1 MIAPE
6 VHGLDFDAY
15 LKRVAALTDDVLIP
29 AEQEMVEAGEVP
41 GHVLDALA
49 RDGLFAISIP
59 RRLGGLEWTMTQQVL
74 LTLEFTRASC
84 VYRSRF
90 STVIGLCSQAILDHG
105 TDAQRE
111 SRLPRMAAGE
121 HVTAFALTEP
131 GAGSDAAALT
141 TTARRSGDGWIIDG
155 HKRYITN
162 AHWADELIVFARTGE
177 PSQGAAAVSAFL
189 VPRAADG
196 VTTRLPSRMNGHA
209 EAPVAEIDLA
219 GVRVGDDALLGGRTG
234 TGFTA
239 ALRGINHARLHVA
252 ATCVGQ
258 ATRMLEETARH
269 LGAREQF
276 GEPLAELGAVQAD
289 LGRCYADLEA
299 ARALTLEAARAF
311 DTGTVPRHRIAAAKL
326 FASETAGR
334 IADRCVQL
342 LGGEG
347 IVGDHP
353 VPRMWRDVR
362 ALRIYEGSSPVHER
376 NLGRAVNRQVGR
388 DGTLPDTYRVTR
400 GTAPGAQ
407 LSRDR
412 P

>member
-1 MIAPE
+1 MIDNGVFALGFE
-6 VHGLDFDAY
+6 EY
-15 LKRVAALTDDVLIP
+15 LKRVATLTDDILVP
-29 AEQEMVEAGEVP
+29 AENEMVDTGEVP
-41 GHVLDALA
+41 AHVVRALA
-49 RDGLFAISIP
+49 ENGLFAVSIP
-59 RRLGGLEWTMTQQVL
+59 RRFGGLEWSMTQQVR
-74 LTLEFTRASC
+74 LTMEFTRASC

-111 SRLPRMAAGE
+111 ALLPKMAAGE

-131 GAGSDAAALT
+131 GAGSDAGALT
-141 TTARRSGDGWIIDG
+141 TTARRVDGGWIIDG
-155 HKRYITN
+155 RKRYITN
-162 AHWADELIVFARTGE
+162 AHWADELVVFARTGSAE
-177 PSQGAAAVSAFL
+177 DGAKGVSAFL
-189 VPRAADG
+189 VPRGSEG
-196 VTTRLPSRMNGHA
+196 VTTRLPTRMNGHA
-209 EAPVAEIDLA
+209 EAPVAEIDLV
-219 GVRVGDDALLGGRTG
+219 GVRVDDSALLGGELG
-234 TGFTA
+234 AGFRA

-269 LGAREQF
+269 MTEREQF
-276 GEPLAELGAVQAD
+276 GAALADLGAVQAD
-289 LGRCYADLEA
+289 LGRCFADLEA

-311 DTGTVPRHRIAAAKL
+311 DSGTVPRHRIAAAKL
-326 FASETAGR
+326 FASEMASR
-334 IADRCVQL
+334 VADRCVQL

-376 NLGRAVNRQVGR
+376 NLGRAVTRQVGV

-400 GTAPGAQ
+400 TAAAGA
-407 LSRDR
+407 
-412 P
+412 